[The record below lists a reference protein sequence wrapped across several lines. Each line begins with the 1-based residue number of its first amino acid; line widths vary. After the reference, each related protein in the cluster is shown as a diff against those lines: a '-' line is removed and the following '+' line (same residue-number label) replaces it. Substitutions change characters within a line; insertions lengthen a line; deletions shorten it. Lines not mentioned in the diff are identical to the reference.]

1 MTTPIGRNKGDRIEW
16 TLEEKNL
23 LYYVCKSPE
32 LKDERWTKKWAI
44 FDMVR
49 RFTNGPQRA
58 QRSHDALTS
67 AWKRY
72 QRDCNN
78 GGALL
83 DPWWEDED
91 WLRGMVDDTLL
102 PLRSYC
108 V

>member
-32 LKDERWTKKWAI
+32 LKSEPWTKKWAI

-49 RFTNGPQRA
+49 RYTNGPQRS
-58 QRSHDALTS
+58 QRSQDALTS

-72 QRDCNN
+72 QRDY
-78 GGALL
+78 
-83 DPWWEDED
+83 ED

>member
-1 MTTPIGRNKGDRIEW
+1 MTTPIGRNTSDRIEW
-16 TLEEKNL
+16 TLEEKDL

-32 LKDERWTKKWAI
+32 LESEPWIKKWAI
-44 FDMVR
+44 FNIVR
-49 RFTNGPQRA
+49 RSTDGPQR
-58 QRSHDALTS
+58 SKDALTS

-72 QRDCNN
+72 QRDSNN
-78 GGALL
+78 EGA
-83 DPWWEDED
+83 WWEDED